1 MALQI
6 IGSGFG
12 RTGTMSMK
20 HALEQLGFPCYHMV
34 ECFPRG
40 PAHWQLW
47 EEAHRGNPQWDAL
60 FDGFAATVDFP
71 ACTSFGALAEYY
83 PEARVIHT
91 VRDPEKWFVSVQDTI
106 FGEDWIR
113 FLPTSEAGPF
123 LGATINDYFDDRMHD
138 RDYLIQRFHE
148 HTELVKAS
156 IAPER
161 LLVFDVTQGWEPLC
175 EFLDLPVPEGEF
187 PKANDTA
194 AVQGL
199 IKTIM
204 EKGFQETLG
213 YTG

>member
-40 PAHWQLW
+40 PSHWELW
-47 EEAHRGNPQWDAL
+47 EEAHRGNPQWDGL
-60 FDGFAATVDFP
+60 FEGFTATVDFP
-71 ACTSFGALAEYY
+71 ASTSFAALADYY
-83 PEARVIHT
+83 PNAKVIHT
-91 VRDPEKWFVSVQDTI
+91 VRDPEKWFLSTQSTI
-106 FGEDWIR
+106 FGEEWIR

-123 LGATINDYFDDRMHD
+123 LSATINAYFEDRMHD
-138 RDYLIQRFHE
+138 RDYLMQRFEE
-148 HTELVKAS
+148 HTEAVKAS
-156 IAPER
+156 IAPDR
-161 LLVFDVTQGWEPLC
+161 LLVFEVSQGWEPLC

-187 PKANDTA
+187 PNVNDTA
-194 AVQGL
+194 AVQAL
-199 IKTIM
+199 LRTVM
-204 EKGFQETLG
+204 QNGFQETLG